1 MGSNI
6 MARIHPYAH
15 TMLEYMPVRVALY
28 DAQNLCLLDA
38 NTCYLQALDRFL
50 EPELRGCKVIGHRMT
65 EWSVK
70 GGEADF
76 VAIFRQV
83 AETGESYHGEEVA
96 AATHE
101 GVMTYW
107 NFAIE
112 PVQDANEQI
121 IYLLQTG
128 TEVTR
133 HVQARQQAE
142 QAHNELQAAN
152 VVVENECAYL
162 HTLLEQL
169 PEGIMIIDAT
179 DGCISYANPAAA
191 QLLGMPLTAML
202 GVPVHR
208 HPAARLSTLTR
219 LYGRS
224 IAPWNFAVVRALT
237 GERLNSEETFVVQPD
252 GKTIVALMSSAPLR
266 PHTIRGVAKEIAIVF
281 QDITVQ
287 KTLEQHK
294 NEFFSVINHE
304 LRTPLTIIQGYA
316 EMLRIHVEQ
325 DVQDEPFDPFI
336 TTAVTNITEQSDQLC
351 RLIEDMLNISRI
363 EHAQFV
369 MQRAPHDLLH
379 TITHVVENQAAT
391 SKRTIALALDGLQ
404 KTDTLMANFDE
415 ERIIQVLHNLI
426 NNAIKYSSSDKNID
440 IYVCYTPTRRQS
452 VLIQVKDQ
460 GVGIAAS
467 ELPHIFKRFHR
478 AYQLTA
484 SISGF
489 GIGLYL
495 AKEIIVRHGGHIWV
509 ESTEGVGSTFSIE
522 FPLDTQ

>member
-6 MARIHPYAH
+6 IARMHPYAH
-15 TMLEYMPVRVALY
+15 TILEHMPVRVALY

-38 NTCYLQALDRFL
+38 NTRYLQALDRFL
-50 EPELRGCKVIGHRMT
+50 EPELRGCKAIGHCMI
-65 EWSVK
+65 EWTPK
-70 GGEADF
+70 GSSSDF
-76 VAIFRQV
+76 IAIFRQV
-83 AETGESYHGEEVA
+83 AETGKPYHGEEVA

-101 GVMTYW
+101 GLITYW

-112 PVQDANEQI
+112 PILDGNEQI

-133 HVQARQQAE
+133 QVQARQQAE
-142 QAHNELQAAN
+142 QAQNALQAAN
-152 VVVENECAYL
+152 VVVENERAYL

-191 QLLGMPLTAML
+191 QLLGMPLNDML
-202 GVPVHR
+202 GTLVHR
-208 HPAARLSTLTR
+208 HPAAQLSTLTR
-219 LYGRS
+219 LYGRT

-237 GERLNSEETFVVQPD
+237 GERLNSEETFVAQPD
-252 GKTIVALMSSAPLR
+252 GKMIVALMSSAPLR
-266 PHTIRGVAKEIAIVF
+266 TPTVQGVAREIAIVF

-316 EMLRIHVEQ
+316 EMLRIHAEQ
-325 DVQDEPFDPFI
+325 ADLFDPFI

-369 MQRAPHDLLH
+369 MQRSSHDLLH
-379 TITHVVENQAAT
+379 TIIHVVENQVAT
-391 SKRTIALALDGLQ
+391 SKRTIALKLDGLQ
-404 KTDTLMANFDE
+404 KSDTLMANFDE

-440 IYVCYTPTRRQS
+440 VCVYYTPARKQS

-460 GVGIAAS
+460 GVGIAES

-478 AYQLTA
+478 AHQLTT

-495 AKEIIVRHGGHIWV
+495 AKEIIARHGGHIWV